1 MRHDPTDLK
10 TQEEARKASELQA
23 RLDRE
28 AEEGDFRW
36 LMSSKRGRRI
46 VWRLLEQAGVFR
58 SSFSPTA
65 MQMAFN
71 EGYRN
76 YGNHTLGLL
85 HQYCKELY
93 PQMMKENAHAR
104 RDTDSDKHN
113 N

>member
-1 MRHDPTDLK
+1 MKHDPTDLK

-28 AEEGDFRW
+28 AEEADFRW

-46 VWRLLEQAGVFR
+46 VWRLLEHAGVFR

-85 HQYCKELY
+85 HQYCPELY
-93 PQMMKENAHAR
+93 PQMMKENANAKPGSPN
-104 RDTDSDKHN
+104 TK
-113 N
+113 